1 MTVSFIGGRSW
12 STLTKTVT
20 LFLTTGKRHSIIDHV
35 QLGLNYAS
43 SFHENNIYLFVFP
56 CGPIPEL
63 CPRVAIILDL
73 LLTF

>member
-43 SFHENNIYLFVFP
+43 SFHENNIYLFVF
-56 CGPIPEL
+56 
-63 CPRVAIILDL
+63 RVVLYQNCVLEWQSSWIYY
-73 LLTF
+73 